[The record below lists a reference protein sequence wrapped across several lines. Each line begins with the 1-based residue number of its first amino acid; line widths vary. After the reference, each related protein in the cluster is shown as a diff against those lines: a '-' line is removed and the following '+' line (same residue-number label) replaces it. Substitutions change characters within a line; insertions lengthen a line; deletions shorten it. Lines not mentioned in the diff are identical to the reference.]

1 MFNFFENKEEG
12 IDFSFEDIDQE
23 IKHTTD
29 RCEEILKNSKLT
41 KEEKKRALEGYA
53 AYLYNMVYRKM
64 KPYVWKKK
72 GDVEAAFNLIQEEI
86 KNIDKVL

>member
-29 RCEEILKNSKLT
+29 RCEEILKN
-41 KEEKKRALEGYA
+41 
-53 AYLYNMVYRKM
+53 
-64 KPYVWKKK
+64 
-72 GDVEAAFNLIQEEI
+72 
-86 KNIDKVL
+86 